1 MAMLVEAGV
10 LSLDDPVSK
19 YLPEFKE
26 LWVCAGES
34 NQVKM
39 VRKAK
44 NTMTVRMVM
53 NHMSGLPFELPNYE
67 TMGGWS
73 HRMPLRS
80 VAVMAAAQPLLFEPG
95 VRGSYSNLGIDV
107 GAANMMN
114 IEEELPAE
122 WRGKVEVEAK
132 TCLELCEKE
141 NLGGAPYVR
150 INDTEIMS
158 QATPEKL
165 LTRIGELIEGAQ

>member
-1 MAMLVEAGV
+1 MIKIEICCGTAC
-10 LSLDDPVSK
+10 
-19 YLPEFKE
+19 YL
-26 LWVCAGES
+26 L
-34 NQVKM
+34 
-39 VRKAK
+39 
-44 NTMTVRMVM
+44 
-53 NHMSGLPFELPNYE
+53 
-67 TMGGWS
+67 
-73 HRMPLRS
+73 
-80 VAVMAAAQPLLFEPG
+80 
-95 VRGSYSNLGIDV
+95 

-114 IEEELPAE
+114 IEEELLAE

-132 TCLELCEKE
+132 TCLELCERE

>member
-1 MAMLVEAGV
+1 MIKIEICCGPAC
-10 LSLDDPVSK
+10 
-19 YLPEFKE
+19 YL
-26 LWVCAGES
+26 L
-34 NQVKM
+34 
-39 VRKAK
+39 
-44 NTMTVRMVM
+44 
-53 NHMSGLPFELPNYE
+53 
-67 TMGGWS
+67 
-73 HRMPLRS
+73 
-80 VAVMAAAQPLLFEPG
+80 
-95 VRGSYSNLGIDV
+95 

-114 IEEELPAE
+114 IEEQLPAE

-132 TCLELCEKE
+132 TCLELCERE

>member
-1 MAMLVEAGV
+1 MIKIEICCGTAC
-10 LSLDDPVSK
+10 
-19 YLPEFKE
+19 YL
-26 LWVCAGES
+26 L
-34 NQVKM
+34 
-39 VRKAK
+39 
-44 NTMTVRMVM
+44 
-53 NHMSGLPFELPNYE
+53 
-67 TMGGWS
+67 
-73 HRMPLRS
+73 
-80 VAVMAAAQPLLFEPG
+80 
-95 VRGSYSNLGIDV
+95 

-122 WRGKVEVEAK
+122 WRSKVEVEAK
-132 TCLELCEKE
+132 TCLELCERE